1 MRICGRL
8 LRPSTLAERRLFLG
22 HFGTAAIRVPRSL
35 NPYAVARKFRRVLMS
50 ADLASL
56 SELARRSHKQ
66 HPSPPVSPD
75 VDVPEPV
82 MGAEDVAV
90 AAE

>member
-1 MRICGRL
+1 MRICGRV

-22 HFGTAAIRVPRSL
+22 HLGTDTIRVPRSL
-35 NPYAVARKFRRVLMS
+35 NPYAVARRVRRLVMN
-50 ADLASL
+50 AELAFIYD
-56 SELARRSHKQ
+56 LARRTKKYNT
-66 HPSPPVSPD
+66 PPVTPD

-82 MGAEDVAV
+82 TGAEDVA